1 MTRAPAPAVQVF
13 DLRGEPHQLR
23 RDEWTRFVERD
34 PAELRGVV
42 LHQWAAKSV
51 GTMGHHRAR
60 YGEPLA
66 LARRGLATPYAISC
80 GVTALGGVPVVAVCH
95 PLERYTYSSDAG
107 NAHYLSIGVMGLFPY
122 VEGQRSEQR
131 HTPPSVALLAAVSRA
146 LEVAA
151 ELLDE
156 AGCGGDLKVITHRQC
171 ANGPSDHF
179 ACPGEAVVEI
189 AALAL
194 RDGAAGVSLSLDPD
208 LVLLPK
214 FGRPWPP
221 EWRRHL
227 RTDQPKLLATQA
239 APVDRGVGGQH
250 GADPEVG

>member
-1 MTRAPAPAVQVF
+1 MTSARVPEVQVL
-13 DLRGEPHQLR
+13 DLRGEPHQLAR
-23 RDEWTRFVERD
+23 HEWTRFVERD

-42 LHQWAAKSV
+42 LHQWHAKSV

-66 LARRGLATPYAISC
+66 LARRGLATPYTISC

-122 VEGQRSEQR
+122 VEGQRSAQR
-131 HTPPSVALLAAVSRA
+131 HTVVTGALRAAVARA

-151 ELLDE
+151 DLLAE
-156 AGCGGDLKVITHRQC
+156 AGCGGALKVITHRQC

-179 ACPGEAVVEI
+179 ACPGEVVVEM
-189 AALAL
+189 AAGAL
-194 RDGAAGVSLSLDPD
+194 RDGAAGAIMTPDPD
-208 LVLLPK
+208 LVLLREH
-214 FGRPWPP
+214 GRPWPA
-221 EWRRHL
+221 EWRQHL
-227 RTDQPKLLATQA
+227 SARDDR
-239 APVDRGVGGQH
+239 APDRMP
-250 GADPEVG
+250 PEPESVVVAHD